1 MLEIPSPESLP
12 KDLQEIYSRR
22 FRGNLD
28 YRNRVWQTLTA
39 DFFSRWIRPSDRVL
53 DLGCGYCQ
61 FINHIACSEKYGMD
75 LNPSPADHPPKT
87 VILLQH
93 GSSRPPCVPPG
104 NPLPFSSACT
114 FACGPPGYFLA
125 SNF

>member
-1 MLEIPSPESLP
+1 MLESPSPESLS
-12 KDLQEIYSRR
+12 KDLQQIYSRR

-39 DFFSRWIRPSDRVL
+39 DFFSRWIRPADRVL

-75 LNPSPADHPPKT
+75 LNPSAADYAAKN
-87 VILLQH
+87 VILLQ
-93 GSSRPPCVPPG
+93 
-104 NPLPFSSACT
+104 
-114 FACGPPGYFLA
+114 
-125 SNF
+125 